1 MRIIHEGKTYRHFKG
16 NLYQVITIAQHTETE
31 ERLVIYQ
38 ALYGER
44 KIYARPLA
52 MFESEVDHKKYPHI
66 SQKFRFEEVE

>member
-31 ERLVIYQ
+31 ERFVVYR
-38 ALYGER
+38 ALYGDR

-52 MFESEVDHKKYPHI
+52 MFAEEVDRSKYPNA
-66 SQKFRFEEVE
+66 SQRFRFEEIE